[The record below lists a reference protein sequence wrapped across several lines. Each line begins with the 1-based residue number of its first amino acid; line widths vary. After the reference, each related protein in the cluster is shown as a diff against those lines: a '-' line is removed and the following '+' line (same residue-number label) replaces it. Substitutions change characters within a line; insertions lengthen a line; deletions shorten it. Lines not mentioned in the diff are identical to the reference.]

1 MREYLFLSGR
11 SIASPKLL
19 LLMLFF
25 AAAGYLVV
33 HVAANRKWGYTRERE
48 KELETEKKERK
59 GL

>member
-1 MREYLFLSGR
+1 MREYLLLSGR

-19 LLMLFF
+19 LLMLFL
-25 AAAGYLVV
+25 AVAGYLVV
-33 HVAANRKWGYTRERE
+33 HVTANRKWGYTRERE